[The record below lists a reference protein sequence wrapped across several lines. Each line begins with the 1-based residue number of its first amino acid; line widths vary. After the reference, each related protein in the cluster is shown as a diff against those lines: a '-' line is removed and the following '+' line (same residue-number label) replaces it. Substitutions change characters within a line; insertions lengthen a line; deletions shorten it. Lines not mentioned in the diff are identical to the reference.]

1 MSRASAG
8 DWRFPASRD
17 CHLLVLEYKLTK
29 RTVSIGTPGQTV
41 KVALDTGSSELWV
54 NPDCT
59 KSGSTTQAQLCKQ
72 AGSYSPDK
80 SSTSKTS
87 SQTSSITYGK
97 GEVELQYVADNI
109 TFPDSG
115 EFLS

>member
-1 MSRASAG
+1 M
-8 DWRFPASRD
+8 
-17 CHLLVLEYKLTK
+17 
-29 RTVSIGTPGQTV
+29 SIGTPGQTV

-59 KSGSTTQAQLCKQ
+59 TSGSSTQAKLCQ
-72 AGSYSPDK
+72 QSGSYNPNQ
-80 SSTSKTS
+80 SSTSTTS
-87 SQTSSITYGK
+87 KQTSSITYGK